1 MENLLARIPT
11 PFILLLFISLS
22 FGCQKSQTK
31 EPPVSAPEGMV
42 YVPAGTAEEGQEIN
56 AFFIDKTPVTVAEFD
71 KFVQETKFVTQAER
85 FGDAG
90 VFDVKTGTWSLVKG
104 ANYLHPF
111 GPDGPEA
118 QPDHPVTQ
126 VSWNDATAYAKW
138 AGKRI
143 PSPQEWFLA
152 ARTGLGEKDIYSW
165 GGENW
170 IQDGEFKANFWQG
183 SFPTY
188 NTVEDGYLYTSPVGK
203 FGVNKLGMADMGGN
217 VWQWTTKWKDEAVT
231 DETGEKIQVGGS
243 YLCDPVV
250 CHGFKIGNTASST
263 TETSLCHV
271 GFRCVKDIN

>member
-1 MENLLARIPT
+1 MKFRKIKIGLLACLTATIMM
-11 PFILLLFISLS
+11 
-22 FGCQKSQTK
+22 GCDGTNKREEK
-31 EPPVSAPEGMV
+31 IAAPAGMV
-42 YVPAGTAEEGQEIN
+42 YVPAGESEEGKEVD
-56 AFFIDKTPVTVAEFD
+56 AFFIDKTPVTVAEFE
-71 KFVQETKFVTQAER
+71 KFVQATKFVTQAER

-90 VFDVKTGTWSLVKG
+90 VFDVKTGDWSLVKG

-152 ARTGLGEKDIYSW
+152 ARYGLKEKEIYSW

-170 IQDGEFKANFWQG
+170 IQDGKFKANFWQG

-217 VWQWTTKWKDEAVT
+217 VWQWTTKWKDESVT

-243 YLCDPVV
+243 YLCDPAV

-271 GFRCVKDIN
+271 GFRCVKDLN

>member
-1 MENLLARIPT
+1 MKFLSLR
-11 PFILLLFISLS
+11 LLLVVCSITAFL
-22 FGCQKSQTK
+22 FGCGRTEHKG
-31 EPPVSAPEGMV
+31 VPEVVPDGMV
-42 YVPAGTAEEGQEIN
+42 FVPAGVDEDGEEIN
-56 AFFIDKTPVTVAEFD
+56 AFFIDKTPVTVAQFDEFV
-71 KFVQETKFVTQAER
+71 KATKFVTQAER

-111 GPDGPEA
+111 GPDGPDA

-138 AGKRI
+138 AGKRL
-143 PSPQEWFLA
+143 PAPKEWFSA
-152 ARTGLGEKDIYSW
+152 ARYGLEEKEIYSW

-170 IQDGEFKANFWQG
+170 IQNGQYKANFWQG

-188 NTVEDGYLYTSPVGK
+188 NTVEDGFLYTSPVGK

-217 VWQWTTKWKDEAVT
+217 VWQWTTKWKDPAVT

-243 YLCDPVV
+243 YLCDPAV
-250 CHGFKIGNTASST
+250 CHGFKLGNTASST

-271 GFRCVKDIN
+271 GFRCVKDLN

>member
-1 MENLLARIPT
+1 MKFLSLRLL
-11 PFILLLFISLS
+11 LLLFPIATFLS
-22 FGCQKSQTK
+22 SCDRRDNKQAP
-31 EPPVSAPEGMV
+31 EVVPEGMV
-42 YVPAGTAEEGQEIN
+42 FVPAGESEEGEEID
-56 AFFIDKTPVTVAEFD
+56 AFFIDKTPVTVAEFQ
-71 KFVQETKFVTQAER
+71 KFVEATKFVTQAER

-111 GPDGPEA
+111 GPDGPDA

-126 VSWNDATAYAKW
+126 VSWNDATSYAEW
-138 AGKRI
+138 AGKRL
-143 PSPQEWFLA
+143 PDAKEWFLA
-152 ARTGLGEKDIYSW
+152 ARYGLEAKEIYSW

-170 IQDGEFKANFWQG
+170 IQDGEYKANFWQG

-188 NTVEDGYLYTSPVGK
+188 NTVEDGFLYTSPVGK

-217 VWQWTTKWKDEAVT
+217 VWQWTTKWKDASVT

-243 YLCDPVV
+243 YLCDPAV

-271 GFRCVKDIN
+271 GFRCVKALN

>member
-1 MENLLARIPT
+1 MKNASIK
-11 PFILLLFISLS
+11 S
-22 FGCQKSQTK
+22 FLYLITIAFFSVSCQKSNSTQ
-31 EPPVSAPEGMV
+31 PPVAAPEGMV
-42 YVPAGTAEEGQEIN
+42 FVPEGESTEGETVG
-56 AFFIDKTPVTVAEFD
+56 AFFIDKTPVTVAEFE
-71 KFVQETKFVTQAER
+71 KFVESTKFVTQAEQ

-90 VFDVKTGTWSLVKG
+90 VFDVKTGNWLLVKG
-104 ANYLHPF
+104 ANYQHPF

-118 QPDHPVTQ
+118 QPNHPVTQ
-126 VSWNDATAYAKW
+126 VSWNDASAYAKW

-152 ARTGLGEKDIYSW
+152 ARYGLDEKEIYSW

-170 IQDGEFKANFWQG
+170 IQDGKFKANFWQG

-188 NTVEDGYLYTSPVGK
+188 NTVEDGFLYTSPVGK

-217 VWQWTTKWKDEAVT
+217 VWQWTTKWKDDAVT

-243 YLCDPVV
+243 YLCDPAV

-271 GFRCVKDIN
+271 GFRCVKELN